1 MAYDLDNLRFG
12 KVYVKRN
19 SCQCRNNVDKI
30 IPHGGRAT
38 TNSFIVEVSGDD
50 FADIEHGGVWGGLR

>member
-19 SCQCRNNVDKI
+19 SCQCMNNVDKI
-30 IPHGGRAT
+30 IPHGGRAA
-38 TNSFIVEVSGDD
+38 TNSFIVEV
-50 FADIEHGGVWGGLR
+50 VKVNW